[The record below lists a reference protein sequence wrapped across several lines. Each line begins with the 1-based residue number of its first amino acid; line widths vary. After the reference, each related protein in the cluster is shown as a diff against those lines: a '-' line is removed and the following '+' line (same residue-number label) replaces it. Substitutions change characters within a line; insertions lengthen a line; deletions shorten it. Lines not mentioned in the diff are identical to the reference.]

1 MSAPGSHPLL
11 AARLRRLALVI
22 LMGVAATTVQAT
34 QPIPA
39 FADVKAAARA
49 KARGKNALVDAFF
62 EYLSDSFRPLL
73 PALLGAS
80 LIIAGE
86 AICEA
91 FGLIDTHVPNDQKP
105 TTLLFV
111 DAMFRAVFY
120 FLPVFVAYT
129 SAKKFDTE
137 PVLAMLLGLIFRG
150 VAFEFRFK
158 GRGVA
163 RQAWGAAFSIGSI
176 VAAFSQGVI
185 LAALVQGLPMEGGHY
200 SGGTWGWLSPFALM
214 TGVALVCGYA
224 LLGAGWLIL
233 KTEGRLNQV
242 ARGWARPLVV
252 CVLAFM
258 GLVSA
263 ALPYLDSRVM
273 ARWFEGSNFLW
284 LGPVPLLTQFVLS
297 RAG

>member
-1 MSAPGSHPLL
+1 
-11 AARLRRLALVI
+11 
-22 LMGVAATTVQAT
+22 
-34 QPIPA
+34 
-39 FADVKAAARA
+39 
-49 KARGKNALVDAFF
+49 
-62 EYLSDSFRPLL
+62 
-73 PALLGAS
+73 
-80 LIIAGE
+80 
-86 AICEA
+86 
-91 FGLIDTHVPNDQKP
+91 
-105 TTLLFV
+105 
-111 DAMFRAVFY
+111 
-120 FLPVFVAYT
+120 
-129 SAKKFDTE
+129 
-137 PVLAMLLGLIFRG
+137 
-150 VAFEFRFK
+150 
-158 GRGVA
+158 
-163 RQAWGAAFSIGSI
+163 

-233 KTEGRLNQV
+233 KTEGRLHQL

-284 LGPVPLLTQFVLS
+284 LSPVPLLTLAVGWWLWRDAAIGQGPIGRTMPSPLS
-297 RAG
+297 GRWRCSCWALSACCWACGRTWCRRT